1 MKDELK
7 SGEQKIFCPS
17 LWVAL
22 PPLDAIPSANVNEA
36 SNEMRRVLADFR
48 RKEYCLQWLQIFL
61 LFDTKSVFSIQEY
74 FTPDEL

>member
-1 MKDELK
+1 MKDELE
-7 SGEQKIFCPS
+7 SGEQKTFCPS

-22 PPLDAIPSANVNEA
+22 PPLGAISSANVNEL
-36 SNEMRRVLADFR
+36 SNEIRKVLADFA
-48 RKEYCLQWLQIFL
+48 RKEYCPQWLQVFL